1 MSCAPPAK
9 CERHQKVHQEGKC
22 TAMRKIKATKRK
34 KGGAGRDQCM
44 MDSPYNAAFYQYHLE
59 GSQRSA
65 TVVLDLCFRE
75 FYRPKSIID
84 FGCGTGLWIAAA
96 QRLGVS
102 DALGYEG
109 PWIENVATE
118 PNVKIVVA
126 DIGMPLD
133 CGRRFDLAVCLEVA
147 EHLPSDCAADLVANL
162 CNAAD
167 VVLFSAAIPGQGGAN
182 HINEQWPSYWASLFS
197 HKGYRCLDVIRPI
210 IWTDE
215 RVEPWYRQNTLLFVR
230 KNADVAILRS
240 RQNIGPLDVAHPV
253 IFADKLA
260 QKTDGGGGKINP
272 N

>member
-1 MSCAPPAK
+1 MPPPAK
-9 CERHQKVHQEGKC
+9 CERHEKVHQEGKC

-34 KGGAGRDQCM
+34 KGGAGRDQ
-44 MDSPYNAAFYQYHLE
+44 YAAFYQYHLE

-126 DIGMPLD
+126 DFGMPLD
-133 CGRRFDLAVCLEVA
+133 CGRSFDLAVCLEVA

-167 VVLFSAAIPGQGGAN
+167 VVLFSAAVPGQGGAN

-230 KNADVAILRS
+230 KNGDVAILRS